1 MTEPTDWTPLFPY
14 DPFEA
19 ANPDTV
25 AEFAEELEATRKRI
39 EESVCELRKLE
50 NAEHWSTEAADAFRD
65 KARTTR
71 ESISRAEG
79 RYSTTK
85 TNLDAW
91 AETLREG
98 KTTAEGHLAEAKE
111 NQQVLD
117 STPEPDD
124 GGLFTPKDLTPEEE
138 ADKQAREQAEQRIE
152 ELRQNVYGVLAGL
165 HEEARVLA
173 ENIRRG
179 ADDELTDSFWDN
191 IQQWIQ
197 ENAGWLRAVAEVLS
211 WAAAIVGIIAIFVSG
226 AWIVALV
233 IGIASLVVTLVLF
246 AGGEAS
252 LAEVGL
258 AIFGVVTAGIGK
270 AASKTATTAF
280 KSVAGPL
287 QKTRGAAAMKTVL
300 GAPRNVFGRM
310 PGGRQIVS
318 GWRHLVS
325 GPLASRA
332 AQKAVPGEL
341 LEQAGKVPVSRFVFG
356 SRETAQRF
364 HIAKD
369 WMRNHQH
376 SSAHIRQI
384 VTELGEGGSPHLRT
398 AGETLRNATRVQ
410 GINNVV
416 TTTKS
421 GIDISQADH
430 SDPKQI
436 VKDINQILK
445 LIKIGIGK

>member
-1 MTEPTDWTPLFPY
+1 MPEQTDWTPLFSY
-14 DPFEA
+14 DPFQS
-19 ANPDTV
+19 ANPDAV
-25 AEFAEELEATRKRI
+25 DDFAEELETTRQRI
-39 EESVCELRKLE
+39 EDSVEELAKLE
-50 NAEHWSTEAADAFRD
+50 SAEHWSTKAADEFRD

-79 RYSTTK
+79 RYAVTK
-85 TNLDAW
+85 TNLKTW
-91 AETLREG
+91 AQKLRDG
-98 KTTAEGHLAEAKE
+98 KTIAQGHLTEAKE

-117 STPEPDD
+117 TTPEPDD
-124 GGLFTPKDLTPEEE
+124 GGLFTPKDLSPDEE

-152 ELRQNVYGVLAGL
+152 ELRQSVYGVLTEL
-165 HEEARVLA
+165 HDDARVLA
-173 ENIRRG
+173 EAIREG
-179 ADDELTDSFWDN
+179 ADDDLADSWWDN

-197 ENAGWLRAVAEVLS
+197 ENAGWLRVVAEVLS

-233 IGIASLVVTLVLF
+233 IGIASLVVTLVLY

-252 LAEVGL
+252 LAEVGIAL
-258 AIFGVVTAGIGK
+258 FGVVTAGIGK
-270 AASKTATTAF
+270 VASKTATAAF

-287 QKTRGAAAMKTVL
+287 QSTRGAAAMKTAL
-300 GAPRNVFGRM
+300 GAPRNFFGRM
-310 PGGRQIVS
+310 PVGKQIVS
-318 GWRHLVS
+318 GWRAHVS

-341 LEQAGKVPVSRFVFG
+341 LEQAGKVPVNRFVFG

-376 SSAHIRQI
+376 SSPHIRQI

-398 AGETLRNATRVQ
+398 AGETLRNATTVQ

-416 TTTKS
+416 TTTKT
-421 GIDISQADH
+421 GYDMTQADH
-430 SDPKQI
+430 SEPKQI

-445 LIKIGIGK
+445 YIKIGVGK